1 MLDRNLSLQTSR
13 IYSEHWVLNLLHLK
27 MIKFLAIETL

>member
-1 MLDRNLSLQTSR
+1 MVDRDMSLQASR

-27 MIKFLAIETL
+27 IFKFLAIETL